1 MKHLVCPGMC
11 NMHVLLHECALTSP
25 SPSSLPGPGKKANTI
40 IHLQYL
46 KQWEGGVCRRGEAMY
61 SLVAEKEEMTASG
74 WSRSGEET
82 PAAEMSSILSKEL
95 PF

>member
-1 MKHLVCPGMC
+1 
-11 NMHVLLHECALTSP
+11 MHVLLHECVLASP

-61 SLVAEKEEMTASG
+61 SLVAEEEEMTASG

-82 PAAEMSSILSKEL
+82 PVAEMSSVLSKEL